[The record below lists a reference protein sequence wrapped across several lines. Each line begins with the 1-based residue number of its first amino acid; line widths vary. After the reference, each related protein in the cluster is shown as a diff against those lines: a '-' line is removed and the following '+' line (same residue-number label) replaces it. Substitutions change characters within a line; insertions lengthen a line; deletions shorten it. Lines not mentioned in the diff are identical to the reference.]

1 MNIILLGAPG
11 AGKGTQAKRLEAT
24 RNLVQLS
31 TGDMLREEITSDSE
45 LGREAK
51 GIIDAGELV
60 PDGLMIELI
69 SVRIDQDDVRNGF
82 VLDGFPRT
90 TAQAEALDRMLE
102 DKDLKLDKVVEMKV
116 DENAMVERV
125 VGRFICANCGAGYHD
140 KFQRPKTDDVCDQCS
155 GTEFTRRTDD
165 TAETVRAPAARLPR
179 TDRAD
184 HLVLPQKRAHEVRER
199 HGTHRRSD
207 TPVRPGAGVARPC

>member
-31 TGDMLREEITSDSE
+31 TGDMLREEISSDSE

-69 SVRIDQDDVRNGF
+69 SVRIDQDDVRNGL

-165 TAETVRAPAARLPR
+165 TAETVRARL
-179 TDRAD
+179 RAY
-184 HLVLPQKRAHEVRER
+184 HEQTAPTISYYRKRGLMKSVNGMAPIDEVTRQLDQALE
-199 HGTHRRSD
+199 
-207 TPVRPGAGVARPC
+207 

>member
-24 RNLVQLS
+24 RNMVQLS
-31 TGDMLREEITSDSE
+31 TGDMLREEIVSDSE

-60 PDGLMIELI
+60 PDDLMIALI
-69 SVRIDQDDVRNGF
+69 SVRIDQEDVKKGF

-102 DKDLKLDKVVEMKV
+102 NKQLKLDKVVEMKV
-116 DENAMVERV
+116 DEDAMVERV
-125 VGRFICANCGAGYHD
+125 VGRFICAKCGAGYHE
-140 KFQRPKTDDVCDQCS
+140 KFQRPKTDDVCDQC
-155 GTEFTRRTDD
+155 GGAEFTRRTDD
-165 TAETVRAPAARLPR
+165 TAETVRARL
-179 TDRAD
+179 RAYHEQTAPIFSYYRKKGLMKSVD
-184 HLVLPQKRAHEVRER
+184 GMAPIDEVTRLVDQVLE
-199 HGTHRRSD
+199 
-207 TPVRPGAGVARPC
+207 